1 AAPYARADDRGGD
14 VPDPAQHH
22 LGASARSPEGAA
34 VDFELSADQVA
45 LRDGIRSLCEGRF
58 PIKRVRDG
66 FDRAAHAE
74 LAEAGVFSLRSDG
87 FGIADAAVVFEELGR
102 AVVPGPL
109 VWLRSEE
116 RRVGKECRS

>member
-1 AAPYARADDRGGD
+1 M
-14 VPDPAQHH
+14 
-22 LGASARSPEGAA
+22 
-34 VDFELSADQVA
+34 DFELSADQVA

-87 FGIADAAVVFEELGR
+87 FGVADKPLGR
-102 AVVPGPL
+102 F
-109 VWLRSEE
+109 
-116 RRVGKECRS
+116 RRVPLQRTPTSYGVR

>member
-1 AAPYARADDRGGD
+1 M
-14 VPDPAQHH
+14 
-22 LGASARSPEGAA
+22 
-34 VDFELSADQVA
+34 DFELSADQVA

-87 FGIADAAVVFEELGR
+87 FGMALAHRNRDQLVF
-102 AVVPGPL
+102 A
-109 VWLRSEE
+109 
-116 RRVGKECRS
+116 

>member
-1 AAPYARADDRGGD
+1 M
-14 VPDPAQHH
+14 
-22 LGASARSPEGAA
+22 
-34 VDFELSADQVA
+34 DFELSADQVA
-45 LRDGIRSLCEGRF
+45 LREGIRSLCEGRF

-87 FGIADAAVVFEELGR
+87 FGVADAAVVFEELGR

-109 VWLRSEE
+109 VWLYLANGIVDGVAGGARPRARP
-116 RRVGKECRS
+116 RRRRQIGRAHV